1 MASLM
6 SLMFRVA
13 TDGLDD
19 RDIQKAWVTD
29 VRGDHDKLDICKVEN
44 LRDDQISFIAVTTVV
59 VTIL

>member
-1 MASLM
+1 
-6 SLMFRVA
+6 MFRVA